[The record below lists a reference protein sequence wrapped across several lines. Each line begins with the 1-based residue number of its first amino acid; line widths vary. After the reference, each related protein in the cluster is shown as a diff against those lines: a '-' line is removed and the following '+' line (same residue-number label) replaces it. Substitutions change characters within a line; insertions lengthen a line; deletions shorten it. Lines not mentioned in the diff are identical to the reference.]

1 MTRAILAPALAALH
15 LAAAGV
21 VAQSS
26 APAGVSSAGAPATT
40 VPFGVGVVYNYVM
53 HNLDHPQDWQ
63 FYTTVSSIS
72 PDETLY
78 SEDVTIFGPSGVTR
92 KFIWHRRVSRRE
104 AANSKEIDNG
114 VSCNPADTNDEWH
127 RGSTLRMVSRRIY
140 RELKTEGN
148 AEVSIGFSYGCSKP
162 YTLTGTITVDP
173 KPVTVP
179 ILLNGQRLDLKTV
192 RAQGT
197 LNGFEVHMASQ
208 FWILDDSV
216 RPWVVR
222 QEGDWQNKHYLQQ
235 LGTIFSPDPKQEKE
249 LDDELSKSC
258 RAPVYGIYFE
268 SNSAELN
275 EASRPTLQQ
284 ITQVMQHHPDWTLTI
299 EGHTDSIGGAQYNK
313 DLSDRRAAA
322 VKTELTAKFRIAAA
336 RLATLG
342 YGLSR
347 PVDKNSTIEGRAR
360 NRRVE
365 LTRQCG
371 K

>member
-1 MTRAILAPALAALH
+1 MRRDILLPALAAAH
-15 LAAAGV
+15 LAAVGAA
-21 VAQSS
+21 AQTS
-26 APAGVSSAGAPATT
+26 APSGGAPATT

-53 HNLDHPQDWQ
+53 HNLDVPQDWQ
-63 FYTTVSSIS
+63 FYTTVTSVS

-78 SEDVTIFGPSGVTR
+78 TEEATVVRGGQPHKLLWR
-92 KFIWHRRVSRRE
+92 RRVSRRE
-104 AANSKEIDNG
+104 AANSKIIDNG
-114 VSCNPADTNDEWH
+114 VGCHPADTTDEWH
-127 RGSTLRMVSRRIY
+127 RGSTLRMVSQRVY
-140 RELKTEGN
+140 RQLKTEGN
-148 AEVSIGFSYGCSKP
+148 ADVSIYFSYGCSKP

-173 KPVTVP
+173 KPATVP
-179 ILLNGQRLDLKTV
+179 ILLNGLRLDLKTV
-192 RAQGT
+192 RARGT
-197 LNGFEVHMASQ
+197 LNGFEVQMASE

-222 QEGDWQNKHYLQQ
+222 QEGDWQHKSYLQQ
-235 LGTIFSPDPKQEKE
+235 LGTILSPDPKQEKALE
-249 LDDELSKSC
+249 DELNKSC

-284 ITQVMQHHPDWTLTI
+284 ITEVMQHHPDWTLTI

-322 VKTELTAKFRIAAA
+322 VKTELTTRYAIPPA
-336 RLATLG
+336 RLATIG

-365 LTRQCG
+365 LTRVCD

>member
-1 MTRAILAPALAALH
+1 MTRAILLPALAAAH
-15 LAAAGV
+15 LVAVGVAA
-21 VAQSS
+21 QTS
-26 APAGVSSAGAPATT
+26 APAGSATPGGVATT

-53 HNLDHPQDWQ
+53 HNLDRPEDWQ
-63 FYTTVSSIS
+63 FYSTVTSVS

-78 SEDVTIFGPSGVTR
+78 TEDQTVWRDGQPH
-92 KFIWHRRVSRRE
+92 KFLWHRRVSRRE
-104 AANSKEIDNG
+104 AANSKIIDNG
-114 VSCNPADTNDEWH
+114 VSCNAADTTDEGH
-127 RGSTLRMVSRRIY
+127 RGSTLRMASQRLY
-140 RELKTEGN
+140 RELKAEGN
-148 AEVSIGFSYGCSKP
+148 AEVSIYFSYGCSKP

-173 KPVTVP
+173 RPVTVP

-192 RAQGT
+192 HARGT
-197 LNGFEVHMASQ
+197 LNGFQVQLVSD

-222 QEGDWQNKHYLQQ
+222 QEGTMPGKQYLQQ
-235 LGTIFSPDPKQEKE
+235 LGTILSPDPKQEKA

-258 RAPVYGIYFE
+258 RAPIYGIYFE

-275 EASRPTLQQ
+275 AASRPTLQQ
-284 ITQVMQHHPDWTLTI
+284 ITEVMQHHPDWTLTI

-322 VKTELTAKFRIAAA
+322 VKTELTAKYGIPAA
-336 RLATLG
+336 RLATEG
-342 YGLSR
+342 YGLSH

-365 LTRQCG
+365 LTRQCA